1 MVVLLNVGS
10 PSNPSLVQVAMSF
23 VSLST
28 LECYLA
34 ARKDIKGHSLKPRLK
49 FVSQPKMRKWLRQRC
64 QRKLWSGVPSGTQCP
79 TCTGWNILWA
89 SGYTGCPKKVT
100 FRIPLDCL
108 LISPLLLPTPGFA
121 AGTDNMSSI
130 FMTNSKSPFFGTPS
144 TYIAFRY
151 TSKFRVYISCLSGL
165 GSTQLVSFFGLRIEP

>member
-79 TCTGWNILWA
+79 TCTGWNILWN
-89 SGYTGCPKKVT
+89 SGYTGWPKKVT
-100 FRIPLDCL
+100 FRISCDQRRTEME
-108 LISPLLLPTPGFA
+108 SQEKFW
-121 AGTDNMSSI
+121 
-130 FMTNSKSPFFGTPS
+130 KSLFQVTL
-144 TYIAFRY
+144 YIY
-151 TSKFRVYISCLSGL
+151 C
-165 GSTQLVSFFGLRIEP
+165 LRIYLNIQSIHILSFRAGVNSIGVLLWSQDRTLAEVRKIR